1 MQRDLS
7 ELKLIIIDEISMVG
21 ADMLYRIHMRLT
33 EIFETPVTVPF
44 GGISIILVG
53 DLLQLPPV
61 RGTCVFSTPEMSQF
75 KGFADAKP
83 LWDELSL

>member
-1 MQRDLS
+1 MQTDLA

-21 ADMLYRIHMRLT
+21 ADMLYKIHMRLT
-33 EIFETPVTVPF
+33 EIFKTPVTVPF

-61 RGTCVFSTPEMSQF
+61 
-75 KGFADAKP
+75 
-83 LWDELSL
+83 